1 MVGSWAEHRECS
13 GCLGHTRVGSTPLLF
28 QMVLTAYL
36 VSTVSSL
43 GEGRS
48 GWDQLS
54 NPANKP
60 QSFTVITCTT
70 ISVTI
75 VNNQTTTKTKTCS
88 RSKNTT
94 KAKQST
100 KALTTH
106 THTHTYIYIYIYI
119 YIYTSI
125 YQHQGEK
132 SRPEGRGKGRGR
144 RIRIMERKISAGW
157 TGIITQIT
165 ELIFPTNHTL
175 RATQQAT

>member
-1 MVGSWAEHRECS
+1 MVGSWAEHRQHT

-106 THTHTYIYIYIYI
+106 TH
-119 YIYTSI
+119 IYTHLYTSS
-125 YQHQGEK
+125 K
-132 SRPEGRGKGRGR
+132 GKR
-144 RIRIMERKISAGW
+144 AGW
-157 TGIITQIT
+157 REGG
-165 ELIFPTNHTL
+165 
-175 RATQQAT
+175 RAEEEEYASWRERYH

>member
-28 QMVLTAYL
+28 KTVLTAYL

-106 THTHTYIYIYIYI
+106 THT
-119 YIYTSI
+119 YIYTHI
-125 YQHQGEK
+125 YIPASRGKEQAGGKGEGQRKKNTHHGEK
-132 SRPEGRGKGRGR
+132 D
-144 RIRIMERKISAGW
+144 ISW
-157 TGIITQIT
+157 LDWYHNTD
-165 ELIFPTNHTL
+165 H
-175 RATQQAT
+175 